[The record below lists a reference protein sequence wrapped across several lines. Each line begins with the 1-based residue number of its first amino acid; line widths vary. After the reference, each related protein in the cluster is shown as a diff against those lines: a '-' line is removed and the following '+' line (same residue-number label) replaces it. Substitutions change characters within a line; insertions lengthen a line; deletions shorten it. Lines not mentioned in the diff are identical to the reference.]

1 MKTMN
6 LLKTSVFGIL
16 CLLLM
21 GSTSSLQAQRFA
33 YVDTEYIMSKI
44 PEYEMAEG
52 QLDKIA
58 EKWQGEVQKKYAE
71 IEDMYKDY
79 QANQILLTE
88 DMRTAR
94 EDEIMAKE
102 KDLKAFQKSKFGYEG
117 ELFQKR
123 QELVKPIQD
132 QVYEAIQKLATQKAF
147 DFILDKSSGVSILF
161 ANPKFDKSDDVLREL
176 GIRQE

>member
-1 MKTMN
+1 MMN
-6 LLKTSVFGIL
+6 LFKTSVIGMMCLIL
-16 CLLLM
+16 I
-21 GSTSSLQAQRFA
+21 GSTNSLQAQRFA

-44 PEYEMAEG
+44 PEYQMAET

-58 EKWQGEVQKKYAE
+58 EKWQAEVQKKYAE
-71 IEDMYKDY
+71 IE
-79 QANQILLTE
+79 E
-88 DMRTAR
+88 MRAAR
-94 EDEIMAKE
+94 EEEIMAKE
-102 KDLKAFQKSKFGYEG
+102 RELKEYQKGKFGYEG

-132 QVYEAIQKLATQKAF
+132 QVYEAIQKVATQKAF

>member
-1 MKTMN
+1 MN
-6 LLKTSVFGIL
+6 ILKSSLLGIL
-16 CLLLM
+16 CLVLV
-21 GSTSSLQAQRFA
+21 GFTNNLQAQRFA
-33 YVDTEYIMSKI
+33 YVDTEYILSKI
-44 PEYEMAEG
+44 PEYQSAET

-58 EKWQGEVQKKYAE
+58 EKWQADVQKKYAE
-71 IEDMYKDY
+71 IEEMYKDY

-88 DMRTAR
+88 DMRAAR
-94 EDEIMAKE
+94 EDEIMNKE
-102 KDLKAFQKSKFGYEG
+102 RELKEYQKGKFGYEG

-132 QVYEAIQKLATQKAF
+132 QVYEAIQKLAKQKAF

>member
-1 MKTMN
+1 M
-6 LLKTSVFGIL
+6 LI
-16 CLLLM
+16 
-21 GSTSSLQAQRFA
+21 GSTNSVQAQRFA

-44 PEYEMAEG
+44 PEYTTAET

-58 EKWQGEVQKKYAE
+58 ENWQADVQKKYAE
-71 IEDMYKDY
+71 IEEMYKDY

-88 DMRTAR
+88 DMRASR

-102 KDLKAFQKSKFGYEG
+102 RELKEYQKSKFGYEG

-132 QVYEAIQKLATQKAF
+132 QVYEAIQKLAKQKAF
-147 DFILDKSSGVSILF
+147 DFILDKSAGVSILF

>member
-1 MKTMN
+1 MNTMN
-6 LLKTSVFGIL
+6 LIKTSVLGIM
-16 CLLLM
+16 CLLLL
-21 GSTSSLQAQRFA
+21 GSSTSLQAQRFA

-44 PEYEMAEG
+44 PEYQMAEK

-58 EKWQGEVQKKYAE
+58 EQWQAEVQKKYAE
-71 IEDMYKDY
+71 IEEMYKDY

-88 DMRTAR
+88 DMRAAR
-94 EDEIMAKE
+94 EEEIMAKE
-102 KDLKAFQKSKFGYEG
+102 RAVKEYQKTKFGYEG

-132 QVYEAIQKLATQKAF
+132 QVYEAIEKVANQKAF

-161 ANPKFDKSDDVLREL
+161 ANPKFNKSEDILREL
-176 GIRQE
+176 GIREE

>member
-1 MKTMN
+1 MLIGSAN
-6 LLKTSVFGIL
+6 SV
-16 CLLLM
+16 
-21 GSTSSLQAQRFA
+21 QAQRFA

-44 PEYEMAEG
+44 PEYTTAET

-58 EKWQGEVQKKYAE
+58 ENWQADVQKKYAE
-71 IEDMYKDY
+71 IEEMYKDY

-88 DMRTAR
+88 DMRASR

-102 KDLKAFQKSKFGYEG
+102 RELKEYQKSKFGYEG

-132 QVYEAIQKLATQKAF
+132 QVYEAIQKLAKQKAF
-147 DFILDKSSGVSILF
+147 DFILDKSAGVSILF